1 MATATIPLK
10 GSASMESKKVSIS
23 SKRQITIPQK
33 FFTLLGFNTEAE
45 CIMRGNELVL
55 RPVKENTSGEF
66 AEQILADLIRQGYS
80 GEELLEK
87 FKQTQRK
94 IRPAVEA
101 MLAEADR
108 VAESKSGGYS
118 LEDVFGTEDEKMTQV
133 QILPPAAKFLKK
145 LKDKKLKSLY
155 KEAIEMICE
164 DYSIGEE
171 KTGDLAG
178 MYGYDIYY
186 NKTNY
191 ELAYRVRQLDDL
203 IIIVIMAGTRE
214 NFYEELK
221 RYIRTI

>member
-1 MATATIPLK
+1 MYIYRINKHKIRREAYTNGNSNNPIERQRNPWNQ
-10 GSASMESKKVSIS
+10 KKSVIS

-118 LEDVFGTEDEKMTQV
+118 LEDVFGTEDEK
-133 QILPPAAKFLKK
+133 
-145 LKDKKLKSLY
+145 
-155 KEAIEMICE
+155 
-164 DYSIGEE
+164 
-171 KTGDLAG
+171 
-178 MYGYDIYY
+178 
-186 NKTNY
+186 
-191 ELAYRVRQLDDL
+191 
-203 IIIVIMAGTRE
+203 
-214 NFYEELK
+214 
-221 RYIRTI
+221 